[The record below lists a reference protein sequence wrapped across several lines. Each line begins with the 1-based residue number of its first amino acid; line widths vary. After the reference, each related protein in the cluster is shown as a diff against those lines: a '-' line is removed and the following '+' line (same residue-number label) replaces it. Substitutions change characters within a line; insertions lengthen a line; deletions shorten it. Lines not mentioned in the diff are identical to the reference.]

1 MVCDINAML
10 WDLNA
15 LKDIL
20 ELKVEI
26 NYMQICFNTLHVY

>member
-1 MVCDINAML
+1 MVCNINAMPR
-10 WDLNA
+10 DLNA